1 MYIAKQET
9 KSVDQSKGKY
19 IYLCLLAYTFL
30 ILSLPDGIKNMT
42 CLYKMTTKGIHVT
55 YTYNYYLSFLEIPII
70 FLGLLYY
77 KYSRV
82 LKFIWIYILIF
93 AINIAYFLIG
103 ASNIITLQSYESFL
117 LLLTG
122 FCAACIVLQNQNDYL
137 EVEKILD
144 WFIVLQFAL
153 QIVSMVSGASGAD
166 GRYAAIGMGSG
177 ATASLACEYLI
188 WTLFAR
194 KGDTKLFPVICA
206 VVTILLSGS
215 RTNLLVF
222 LLIAIIFL
230 GKLIKKQVEDGHS
243 RRIFWVLIIGVPALI
258 LAIFFGVR
266 NGGSVERFTS
276 LFEGNFINN
285 VTTDDSFLGR
295 QRSIEGSFRIL
306 KDHPMGIPFSIY
318 AIENLSS
325 RYFTM
330 EYPHSTLLSYILLW
344 GPIIAIFVFVYIIR
358 LFVRAIKLKD
368 NSAIYLGYYI
378 FILIFYGSPIL
389 YAKSYAFIFVILS
402 YIKSKLDDL
411 EQERNMELTNEENY
425 LIR

>member
-1 MYIAKQET
+1 MSLEDYHTREKESSI
-9 KSVDQSKGKY
+9 GKY
-19 IYLCLLAYTFL
+19 IYLCVLAYTFL

-42 CLYKMTTKGIHVT
+42 CLYKMTTRGIHVT
-55 YTYNYYLSFLEIPII
+55 YTYNYYFSFLEIPII

-82 LKFIWIYILIF
+82 IKFIWIYVLIL

-122 FCAACIVLQNQNDYL
+122 FCTACIVLRNQNDFL
-137 EVEKILD
+137 DVERILD

-194 KGDTKLFPVICA
+194 KGDTKLFPAICA
-206 VVTILLSGS
+206 IVTILLSGS

-230 GKLIKKQVEDGHS
+230 GRLIKKQIEDGHG
-243 RRIFWVLIIGVPALI
+243 RRIFWVLLIGVPALI
-258 LAIFFGVR
+258 LVIIFSVR
-266 NGGSVERFTS
+266 NGGSVERFS
-276 LFEGNFINN
+276 ALFEGNFFYN
-285 VTTDDSFLGR
+285 VSTDDSFLGR

-306 KDHPMGIPFSIY
+306 KDHPIGIPFSIY
-318 AIENLSS
+318 TIEDLSS
-325 RYFTM
+325 QYFTM
-330 EYPHSTLLSYILLW
+330 EYPHSTLFSYILLW
-344 GPIIAIFVFVYIIR
+344 GPIIAICVFVYIIR

-411 EQERNMELTNEENY
+411 EQERNMEFTNEENY

>member
-1 MYIAKQET
+1 MASNVSFINH
-9 KSVDQSKGKY
+9 D
-19 IYLCLLAYTFL
+19 I
-30 ILSLPDGIKNMT
+30 T
-42 CLYKMTTKGIHVT
+42 CMMFNYMDPVHRYRERLGDIHVGNNVFIGSNST
-55 YTYNYYLSFLEIPII
+55 V
-70 FLGLLYY
+70 LYDAHIGNN
-77 KYSRV
+77 V
-82 LKFIWIYILIF
+82 I
-93 AINIAYFLIG
+93 IG
-103 ASNIITLQSYESFL
+103 AGSLVNKDI
-117 LLLTG
+117 
-122 FCAACIVLQNQNDYL
+122 
-137 EVEKILD
+137 
-144 WFIVLQFAL
+144 
-153 QIVSMVSGASGAD
+153 AD
-166 GRYAAIGMGSG
+166 GSVAAGVP
-177 ATASLACEYLI
+177 C
-188 WTLFAR
+188 R
-194 KGDTKLFPVICA
+194 V
-206 VVTILLSGS
+206 
-215 RTNLLVF
+215 
-222 LLIAIIFL
+222 IFL
-230 GKLIKKQVEDGHS
+230 GKLIKKQVEDGHG

-330 EYPHSTLLSYILLW
+330 EYPHSTLFSYILLW

-411 EQERNMELTNEENY
+411 KQERNMELTNEENY